1 MKAIRF
7 TEGPALVLAGP
18 GSGKTFVTVERIR
31 HLLTHHKVE
40 PEHILVITFTR
51 AAALEMQE
59 RFFKLMES
67 SKPAVWFGTFHAI
80 FYYILR
86 QSSQYRDY
94 TILTETEKRKLLR
107 KILSVHRQFV
117 SVREE
122 DHENLLK
129 EISRYKNRQ
138 GRFTEETEKEKE
150 GNNLSALPAE
160 IKREDFEFLCMEYQK
175 YLREF
180 HKMDFDDMGI
190 LCEELLTKEEKTRR
204 LWQEQFQYILV
215 DEFQDIGPLQYRLIR
230 LLSSPQ
236 NNLFVVGDDDQS
248 IYRFRGASPLSM
260 QQFQRDYP
268 SCEKILLNVNYRCHE
283 SVVQVAQ
290 TMISENKERFAKQV
304 TANHKTG
311 DGFVCRI
318 FKTREDEQTFWK
330 EEFQRQQQEQKLER
344 TAILCRTN
352 LECTLQSRF
361 LDENRIPYT
370 MREPPKSRFDHF
382 VLQDILTYLLLGD
395 GNRERKNFLRIMNRP
410 VRYIRRESLRSE
422 VVRREE
428 WLAYYKGTSEMQK
441 EIGNLFACLD
451 MLRKMKPYLAVR
463 YIRNVVGY
471 DRYLKEKYSGE
482 TVMEYLRIA
491 EEFQEFARSFE
502 SIREVLAYCVR
513 EEEDVR
519 EQKKKFYQHSGEQ
532 KEKRGVQIMTIHAS
546 KGLEFDCVCIPSCE
560 EGNIP
565 SKKSKEERE
574 LEEERR
580 MFYVAMTR
588 ARYRL
593 LVTAVKSENGREQP
607 SRFLEKLQEM

>member
-1 MKAIRF
+1 MRAIRF
-7 TEGPALVLAGP
+7 TQGPALVLAGP

-67 SKPAVWFGTFHAI
+67 TKPAVWFGTFHAI

-107 KILSVHRQFV
+107 KILSMHRRFV

-138 GRFTEETEKEKE
+138 GRFGEEAEEEQK
-150 GNNLSALPAE
+150 NLSALPAD
-160 IKREDFEFLCMEYQK
+160 IKQEDFVFLCTEYQK

-204 LWQEQFQYILV
+204 LWQGQYQYILV

-230 LLSSPQ
+230 LLSAPQ

-248 IYRFRGASPLSM
+248 IYGFRGASPLSM

-268 SCEKILLNVNYRCHE
+268 SCECILLNVNYRCHE
-283 SVVQVAQ
+283 SVVQAAQ
-290 TMISENKERFAKQV
+290 NMISENKERFSKQV

-311 DGFVCRI
+311 DGIACRI
-318 FKTREDEQTFWK
+318 FKTREDEQVFWK
-330 EEFQRQQQEQKLER
+330 EEFQRQQREQKLER

-352 LECTLQSRF
+352 LDCTLQSRF
-361 LDENRIPYT
+361 LDENNIPYT
-370 MREPPKSRFDHF
+370 MKEPPKSRFDHF
-382 VLQDILTYLLLGD
+382 VVQDILTYLTLGD
-395 GNRERKNFLRIMNRP
+395 GNRERRNFLRIMNRP
-410 VRYIRRESLRSE
+410 VRYIRRESLQNE
-422 VVRREE
+422 TVQREE
-428 WLAYYKGTSEMQK
+428 WLAYYKGTAEMER
-441 EIGNLFACLD
+441 EIGNLFRSLD
-451 MLRKMKPYLAVR
+451 MLKRMKPCLAVR
-463 YIRNVVGY
+463 YIRNVIGY

-491 EEFQEFARSFE
+491 EEFQEFARSFKNV
-502 SIREVLAYCVR
+502 REILAYCAR
-513 EEEDVR
+513 EEEEVR
-519 EQKKKFYQHSGEQ
+519 EQKKEFYQHKGEQ

-565 SKKSKEERE
+565 SKKSKEEKE

-588 ARYRL
+588 AKYKL
-593 LVTAVKSENGREQP
+593 MITAVKSENGREQP
-607 SRFLEKLQEM
+607 SRFLEKLPEV